1 MRAVSVRSFHGEHSV
16 RVRRSKEDSMKDEP
30 YIRSTDGAR
39 MIPIAPGEFV
49 NEAVWK
55 KLAKIH

>member
-1 MRAVSVRSFHGEHSV
+1 
-16 RVRRSKEDSMKDEP
+16 MKDEP

-39 MIPIAPGEFV
+39 MIPIAPGEYV

-55 KLAKIH
+55 KLAKTH

>member
-1 MRAVSVRSFHGEHSV
+1 MVKTEHAQKQFS
-16 RVRRSKEDSMKDEP
+16 REPIMTDEP

-39 MIPIAPGEFV
+39 MIPIAPGEYV

-55 KLAKIH
+55 KLAKVH

>member
-1 MRAVSVRSFHGEHSV
+1 
-16 RVRRSKEDSMKDEP
+16 MKDEP

-39 MIPIAPGEFV
+39 MIPISPGCYV

-55 KLAKIH
+55 IIAKIH